1 MLADKLDAY
10 KGRENKYVNNN
21 IQKIQKLYKEER
33 IKREEGRIE
42 DKEIILIKPY
52 EVSKLIFSTTQS
64 SFITDEVKNLLK
76 HMKFI

>member
-10 KGRENKYVNNN
+10 KGRGNKYVNNN

-64 SFITDEVKNLLK
+64 SFITDKVKNLLK